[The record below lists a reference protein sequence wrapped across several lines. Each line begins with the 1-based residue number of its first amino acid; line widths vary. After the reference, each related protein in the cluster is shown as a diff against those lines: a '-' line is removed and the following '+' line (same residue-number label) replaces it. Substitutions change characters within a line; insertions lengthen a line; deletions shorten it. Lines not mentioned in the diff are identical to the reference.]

1 MSQFNA
7 FRSFFRSRDV
17 SILSR
22 QGDRLRRSTLDER
35 ALQAEYGKA
44 IEKSLNYL
52 SASPL
57 YSRQSRGG
65 RGVRLLCLP
74 PLAFSPLFV
83 SYRAG
88 LRRAATRA
96 GLAPLPRPRLLAV
109 ACVAGLIGMLA
120 AHGLILRALRSD
132 FARRHNAAA
141 CFRPAP
147 FAAVACGL
155 PRRLARGG
163 FAPAAQ
169 KQTPLS
175 MPLPFA
181 VVTARGPAGLPR
193 LPRLRLCAP
202 KKKTQEQ
209 DKRLR
214 RSCVFFSAC
223 AAARPRLRARARLRR
238 RTCRRLA
245 AAFRLRPWRP
255 RPSPRGGVFPPL
267 RSGGLCAAPYG
278 RRFFTPFAPPNKIK
292 TFGLCVFLYAC
303 GAAFAF
309 LISTL
314 RRNLFVSPP
323 SAPLSPRGERGKP
336 IAIFLLDIS

>member
-1 MSQFNA
+1 M
-7 FRSFFRSRDV
+7 
-17 SILSR
+17 I
-22 QGDRLRRSTLDER
+22 
-35 ALQAEYGKA
+35 
-44 IEKSLNYL
+44 YL

-65 RGVRLLCLP
+65 RGVRLFCLP

-96 GLAPLPRPRLLAV
+96 GLAPLPRPRRLFV

-169 KQTPLS
+169 NQTPLA
-175 MPLPFA
+175 MPLPFT

-193 LPRLRLCAP
+193 LPRLRLARRR
-202 KKKTQEQ
+202 KKRKSKT
-209 DKRLR
+209 
-214 RSCVFFSAC
+214 SAC
-223 AAARPRLRARARLRR
+223 GALAFFFRLAPAALPRLRAWARLRR
-238 RTCRRLA
+238 RTCRRLV

-267 RSGGLCAAPYG
+267 RSGGLSAAPFG
-278 RRFFTPFAPPNKIK
+278 RRFFYAFAPPNK
-292 TFGLCVFLYAC
+292 
-303 GAAFAF
+303 
-309 LISTL
+309 
-314 RRNLFVSPP
+314 
-323 SAPLSPRGERGKP
+323 
-336 IAIFLLDIS
+336 